1 VPNHTVDLTEDSDD
15 EFLNVD
21 LDTYAPVVIDDDD
34 DDLFAT
40 LDIPDPFTVGPNIP
54 DSFAEGPVAVEPVIP
69 DPV

>member
-40 LDIPDPFTVGPNIP
+40 MDIPDPVTVGP
-54 DSFAEGPVAVEPVIP
+54 
-69 DPV
+69 